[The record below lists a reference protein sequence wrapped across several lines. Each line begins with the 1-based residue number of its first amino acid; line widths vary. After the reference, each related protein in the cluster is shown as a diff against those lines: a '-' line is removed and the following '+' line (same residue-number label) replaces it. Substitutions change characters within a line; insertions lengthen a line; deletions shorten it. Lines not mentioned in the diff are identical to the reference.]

1 SATPRIRSTCR
12 DRCPRNLCLQKR
24 WNLTPHCAVCNCK
37 HPVSRTQPG
46 GSMKAKRVPIGLL
59 VAALFA
65 GGIGAAGVSNFPA
78 QFSDAHAAPAAAV
91 QTLPD
96 FAAISECNKA
106 AVVNITSSKIA
117 KAEDAMPGVPPELLR
132 RFGIPLPDAP
142 RERAMQG
149 MGSGFIVDASGVILT
164 NAHVVEGADEVH
176 VRLTD
181 RREFKGKVL
190 GADKATDIAVVKIEA
205 GGLPVVKL
213 GDPAKTRVGE
223 WVLAIGSPF
232 GFDNTVTA
240 GIVSATS
247 RSLPDG
253 TYVPFIQ
260 TDAAVNPGNSG
271 GPLFNLKGEVIG
283 INSQIYSRSGGF
295 QGIAFAVPIDVAS
308 HVQQELVAHGRVE
321 RGRLGVHIQEVTQ
334 SLAQSFGLDRPRGAL
349 VAQVEKGSPAEKA
362 GLKPGDVLLG
372 VNGKAIERSAEIPPL
387 VAAVKP
393 GDKATLSVWRD
404 GKKQDLAVTVGRLDA
419 DKTAEAASPRN
430 EKADTGKLGLAVR
443 PSKEGLVV
451 EKVSGPAE
459 RAGIQA
465 GDVVTAVNGKPVKSV
480 EELRAVA
487 DKAKGAVAILVR
499 RGEDSIFVPI
509 EIGLLKEI
517 KGPRL

>member
-1 SATPRIRSTCR
+1 MRAKVFSIA
-12 DRCPRNLCLQKR
+12 LLAA
-24 WNLTPHCAVCNCK
+24 AVLG
-37 HPVSRTQPG
+37 VS
-46 GSMKAKRVPIGLL
+46 
-59 VAALFA
+59 
-65 GGIGAAGVSNFPA
+65 AGVSHLPNVSAANP
-78 QFSDAHAAPAAAV
+78 AAPIVLAAGPSAVSAPAASQPAAV

-96 FAAISECNKA
+96 FAAIAEANKG
-106 AVVNITSSKIA
+106 AVVNITSTSTA
-117 KAEDAMPGVPPELLR
+117 KAEAGAGLPEGLEDLPPQFR
-132 RFGIPLPDAP
+132 RFFEQQMPQGP
-142 RERAMQG
+142 RIRQG
-149 MGSGFIVDASGVILT
+149 MGSGFIVDADGTILT
-164 NAHVVEGADEVH
+164 NAHVVDGADEVR
-176 VRLTD
+176 VRLSD
-181 RREFKGKVL
+181 RREFKGKVV
-190 GADKATDIAVVKIEA
+190 GQDKATDIAVVKIDA
-205 GGLPVVKL
+205 KGLPVVKL

-232 GFDNTVTA
+232 GFENTVTA

-308 HVQQELVAHGRVE
+308 HVKQELVAHGRVE

-349 VAQVEKGSPAEKA
+349 VAQVEKGSPAEQA

-393 GDKATLSVWRD
+393 GDKATLNVWRD

-465 GDVVTAVNGKPVKSV
+465 GDVVTAVNGRPVKSV
-480 EELRAVA
+480 DDLRKAA
-487 DKAKGAVAILVR
+487 EHAKGSVAVLVR
-499 RGEDSIFVPI
+499 RGDDSIFVPI
-509 EIGLLKEI
+509 EIG
-517 KGPRL
+517 

>member
-1 SATPRIRSTCR
+1 MRAKVFSIA
-12 DRCPRNLCLQKR
+12 LLAA
-24 WNLTPHCAVCNCK
+24 AVLG
-37 HPVSRTQPG
+37 VS
-46 GSMKAKRVPIGLL
+46 
-59 VAALFA
+59 
-65 GGIGAAGVSNFPA
+65 AGVSHLPHVNA
-78 QFSDAHAAPAAAV
+78 AAPAAVSAPAVSQPAAV

-96 FAAISECNKA
+96 FAAIAEANKG
-106 AVVNITSSKIA
+106 AVVNITSTLSV
-117 KAEDAMPGVPPELLR
+117 KAEAGGGVPEGLEDLPPQFR
-132 RFGIPLPDAP
+132 RFFEQQMPQAP
-142 RERAMQG
+142 RIRQG
-149 MGSGFIVDASGVILT
+149 MGSGFIVDADGTILT
-164 NAHVVEGADEVH
+164 NAHVVDGADEVR
-176 VRLTD
+176 VRLSD
-181 RREFKGKVL
+181 RREYKGKVV
-190 GADKATDIAVVKIEA
+190 GQDKATDIAVVKIDA
-205 GGLPVVKL
+205 KGLPVVKL
-213 GDPAKTRVGE
+213 GDPAQTRVGE

-232 GFDNTVTA
+232 GFENTVTA

-362 GLKPGDVLLG
+362 GLKPGDVLLA

-393 GDKATLSVWRD
+393 GNKATLNVWRD
-404 GKKQDLAVTVGRLDA
+404 GKKQDLAVTVGRLEA
-419 DKTAEAASPRN
+419 DKTAEASSPRS

-451 EKVSGPAE
+451 ETVSGPAA

-465 GDVVTAVNGKPVKSV
+465 GDVVTAVNGKPVRSV
-480 EELRAVA
+480 DDLRKAA
-487 DKAKGAVAILVR
+487 GQAKGSVAVLVR

-509 EIGLLKEI
+509 EVG
-517 KGPRL
+517 

>member
-1 SATPRIRSTCR
+1 MRAKVFSIA
-12 DRCPRNLCLQKR
+12 LLAA
-24 WNLTPHCAVCNCK
+24 AVLG
-37 HPVSRTQPG
+37 VS
-46 GSMKAKRVPIGLL
+46 
-59 VAALFA
+59 
-65 GGIGAAGVSNFPA
+65 AGVSHLPHVNA
-78 QFSDAHAAPAAAV
+78 AAPAAVSAPAVSQPAAV

-96 FAAISECNKA
+96 FAAIAEANKG
-106 AVVNITSSKIA
+106 AVVNITSTSTSTA
-117 KAEDAMPGVPPELLR
+117 KAEAGAGLPEGLEDLPPQFR
-132 RFGIPLPDAP
+132 RFFEQQQPQAP
-142 RERAMQG
+142 RIRQG
-149 MGSGFIVDASGVILT
+149 MGSGFIVDGDGTILT
-164 NAHVVEGADEVH
+164 NAHVVDGADEVR
-176 VRLTD
+176 VRLSD
-181 RREFKGKVL
+181 RREFKGKVV
-190 GADKATDIAVVKIEA
+190 GQDKATDIAVVKIEA
-205 GGLPVVKL
+205 KGLPVVKL
-213 GDPAKTRVGE
+213 GDPAQTRVGE

-232 GFDNTVTA
+232 GFENTVTA

-308 HVQQELVAHGRVE
+308 HVKQELVAHGRVE

-372 VNGKAIERSAEIPPL
+372 VNGKAIERSAQIPPL

-451 EKVSGPAE
+451 EQVSGPAE

-499 RGEDSIFVPI
+499 RGETTIFVPV
-509 EIGLLKEI
+509 EVS
-517 KGPRL
+517 

>member
-1 SATPRIRSTCR
+1 MRAKVFSIA
-12 DRCPRNLCLQKR
+12 LLAA
-24 WNLTPHCAVCNCK
+24 AVLG
-37 HPVSRTQPG
+37 VS
-46 GSMKAKRVPIGLL
+46 
-59 VAALFA
+59 
-65 GGIGAAGVSNFPA
+65 AGVSHLPHVNA
-78 QFSDAHAAPAAAV
+78 AAPAAVSAPAVSQPAAV

-96 FAAISECNKA
+96 FAAIAEANKG
-106 AVVNITSSKIA
+106 AVVNITSTSTSTA
-117 KAEDAMPGVPPELLR
+117 KAEAGAGLPEGLEDLPPQFR
-132 RFGIPLPDAP
+132 RFFEQQQPQAP
-142 RERAMQG
+142 RIRQG
-149 MGSGFIVDASGVILT
+149 MGSGFIVDADGTILT
-164 NAHVVEGADEVH
+164 NAHVVDGADEVR
-176 VRLTD
+176 VRLSD
-181 RREFKGKVL
+181 RREFKGKVV
-190 GADKATDIAVVKIEA
+190 GQDKATDIAVVKIDA
-205 GGLPVVKL
+205 KGLPVVKL

-232 GFDNTVTA
+232 GFENTVTA

-349 VAQVEKGSPAEKA
+349 VAQVEKGSPAEQA

-393 GDKATLSVWRD
+393 GDKATLNVWRD

-465 GDVVTAVNGKPVKSV
+465 GDVVTAVNGRPVKSV
-480 EELRAVA
+480 DDLRKAA
-487 DKAKGAVAILVR
+487 EHAKGSVAVLVR

-509 EIGLLKEI
+509 EIG
-517 KGPRL
+517 